1 MRKLFTARGETL
13 GVLLPE
19 LSEGLL
25 FVVAVLLVGVIAIVA
40 SCASK
45 QCEPQTDVAC
55 WTASATVTPQ
65 MQVVE
70 LQGGV
75 ALWVTANADRVCVQ
89 PVGEGW

>member
-1 MRKLFTARGETL
+1 MDAFGKTLLIFSAVVL
-13 GVLLPE
+13 GVI
-19 LSEGLL
+19 
-25 FVVAVLLVGVIAIVA
+25 VVVFTIHGIVDVA
-40 SCASK
+40 SGPV
-45 QCEPQTDVAC
+45 QEGTNTAC

-75 ALWVTANADRVCVQ
+75 ALWVTANANRVCVQ